1 MKIDL
6 LTTEAV
12 LKLPI
17 YMRKCPDLIN
27 ENKCCA
33 WWLRSE
39 TGSQKVAFQVNSEGQ
54 LDYVGMY
61 QTDKLIG
68 IRPCLYLTE
77 EEFFDLQWSGGRAE
91 LFGIKWL
98 DISYFTMR
106 PCLLAEQCLSMTNC
120 YRLNIFIKLL
130 NHWLETKKSTELN
143 KTIDKNIS
151 YRKMLKKYQSLLNEI
166 EHIID
171 KMNDIIK
178 LYCCE
183 CDSPSI
189 LEKTLRTERTT
200 LQELATYVNKNI
212 DIITPETQHLLDDII
227 LSYKNKLFLSLP
239 LHSLDDIEKSR

>member
-6 LTTEAV
+6 LTAEGF
-12 LKLPI
+12 LKLPT

-27 ENKCCA
+27 ESKCCS

-39 TGSQKVAFQVNSEGQ
+39 TDSPVALQVNSKGQ
-54 LDYVGMY
+54 LNYVDKR
-61 QTDKLIG
+61 QRDKLIG

-77 EEFFDLQWSGGRAE
+77 EEFFGLQWSEGRAK
-91 LFGIKWL
+91 LFGIKWI
-98 DISYFTMR
+98 DISYFMMR

-120 YRLNIFIKLL
+120 YRLNIFIKSL

-143 KTIDKNIS
+143 KTIDENTN
-151 YRKMLKKYQSLLNEI
+151 YRKMLKKYHSLLNEI
-166 EHIID
+166 EYNID

-178 LYCCE
+178 FYCYE

-189 LEKTLRTERTT
+189 LEKALRIERTT
-200 LQELATYVNKNI
+200 LQELATYVSENI
-212 DIITPETQHLLDDII
+212 GTITPETQHLFNDII

-239 LHSLDDIEKSR
+239 LHSLDDIEESR